1 MTRINVIPPEDLTDQ
16 HLIAEYRELPRVFAL
31 ARHLA
36 PREVVPTYRLGSGHV
51 KFFYPL
57 TGWLAARQAAIIAEC
72 FDRQFEIQHT
82 SPPDPVPGLDGDW
95 TPTPEARAENIARLR
110 AKLHARP
117 GFYRFRGE
125 LVGPDFY
132 DQTDAGYGGEE

>member
-1 MTRINVIPPEDLTDQ
+1 MTRINVIPPEKLTDQ

-57 TGWLAARQAAIIAEC
+57 TGWLARRQASLIVEC
-72 FDRQFEIQHT
+72 QRRGFAVQHT
-82 SPPDPVPGLDGDW
+82 TPPVPLEGLDGDW
-95 TPTPEARAENIARLR
+95 IPTSEARTANIERLR
-110 AKLHARP
+110 AKLRAKP
-117 GFYRFRGE
+117 GFYRFHGE
-125 LVGPDFY
+125 PVDQSFY
-132 DQTDAGYGGEE
+132 DQDSREGR